1 MSMSSWLVAL
11 TLLLT
16 NIYLEAN
23 SSVRRRCI
31 LSYYYPAQVEWYESP
46 AYYVPMGYYGLGDS
60 DEKYLDEEELQIQD
74 EDEILE
80 FLIL

>member
-1 MSMSSWLVAL
+1 M
-11 TLLLT
+11 
-16 NIYLEAN
+16 
-23 SSVRRRCI
+23 
-31 LSYYYPAQVEWYESP
+31 SYYYPAQVEWYEGP